1 MIVNFTHLCFSAQM
15 FGSHAGASGDKDH
28 EAVVGMINQNMQENW
43 VSTVVQRRKF
53 QRGLCQRVADDELL
67 DGALE
72 RIGYV
77 DAQEPIAT
85 CDEEVLEYPTIGSRE
100 ARESWELGPF
110 LELEMIARPFPYPK
124 GVYKENDGTEGAFVD
139 MRWSCR
145 RR

>member
-1 MIVNFTHLCFSAQM
+1 
-15 FGSHAGASGDKDH
+15 
-28 EAVVGMINQNMQENW
+28 
-43 VSTVVQRRKF
+43 
-53 QRGLCQRVADDELL
+53 LCQRVADDELL
-67 DGALE
+67 DGVLQ

-77 DAQEPIAT
+77 DAQEPIAA
-85 CDEEVLEYPTIGSRE
+85 CDEEVLEYPTIGSWE